1 MKKKQTNPGFFTQL
15 FHKDSEEIRMLKQ
28 VKKKIRKIKTI
39 PDLEALE
46 EELIA
51 IGVLDPAEL
60 EKRKKAKRKKR
71 KSEKEIFEER
81 VRCNLEIINRTI
93 LVGKQFKEEQKMRKD
108 EVRFQDKE
116 ERNISSGGKSRER
129 DEKIR

>member
-1 MKKKQTNPGFFTQL
+1 MKKKQTNPGFFARL

-39 PDLEALE
+39 LDLEALE

-60 EKRKKAKRKKR
+60 EKRKKATRKKR

-108 EVRFQDKE
+108 EDRFQDKE